1 MENVMNDLY
10 GADMIDKL
18 VQSAEDEQKRK
29 YLDRVWAM
37 SKIDMFKELMRVHG
51 ESTKMMLQAQ
61 AEIDNLK
68 AVIAQYNEVKHW
80 TTVIRHQIRL

>member
-1 MENVMNDLY
+1 MIN
-10 GADMIDKL
+10 GAAVIDQL
-18 VQSAEDEQKRK
+18 VQSADEDFKRA

-51 ESTKMMLQAQ
+51 ESTKMMNQAQ

-68 AVIAQYNEVKHW
+68 AVIAQYNEKH
-80 TTVIRHQIRL
+80 H

>member
-1 MENVMNDLY
+1 MIN
-10 GADMIDKL
+10 GAAVIDQL
-18 VQSAEDEQKRK
+18 VESADEAFKRQ

-51 ESTKMMLQAQ
+51 ESTKLMVQAQ

-68 AVIAQYNEVKHW
+68 AVIAQYSEVKH
-80 TTVIRHQIRL
+80 

>member
-1 MENVMNDLY
+1 MNNLN

-29 YLDRVWAM
+29 YLDRVWEM
-37 SKIDMFKELMRVHG
+37 NKIDMFKELMRVHG
-51 ESTKMMLQAQ
+51 ESTRMMLQAQ

-68 AVIAQYNEVKHW
+68 AVIAQYNEVKH
-80 TTVIRHQIRL
+80 

>member
-1 MENVMNDLY
+1 MENGMIN
-10 GADMIDKL
+10 GAAVIDQL
-18 VQSAEDEQKRK
+18 VESADEAFKRQ

-51 ESTKMMLQAQ
+51 ESTRMMNQAQ

-68 AVIAQYNEVKHW
+68 AVIAQYSEGLH
-80 TTVIRHQIRL
+80 

>member
-1 MENVMNDLY
+1 MIN
-10 GADMIDKL
+10 GAAVIDQL
-18 VQSAEDEQKRK
+18 VESADEAFKRQ

-51 ESTKMMLQAQ
+51 ESTKMMVQAQ

-68 AVIAQYNEVKHW
+68 AVIAQYSEAKH
-80 TTVIRHQIRL
+80 

>member
-1 MENVMNDLY
+1 MMN
-10 GADMIDKL
+10 GAAVIDQL
-18 VQSAEDEQKRK
+18 VETADEAFKRQ

-51 ESTKMMLQAQ
+51 ESTKMMVQAQ

-68 AVIAQYNEVKHW
+68 AVIAQYSEGLH
-80 TTVIRHQIRL
+80 